1 MLIAVRGV
9 KQGTLLV
16 SGIKPEEILNIA
28 HDTNIFGGSSMSG
41 SVSLIPP
48 GLAPRASSSRT
59 VDVQVLVAFF
69 LQRQFE
75 K

>member
-16 SGIKPEEILNIA
+16 LGITPEEISNIA
-28 HDTNIFGGSSMSG
+28 HDTSILGGSPLSR
-41 SVSLIPP
+41 SVPLIPRA
-48 GLAPRASSSRT
+48 LVPRASSSTT
-59 VDVQVLVAFF
+59 VGVQLLVAFL
-69 LQRQFE
+69 LQRQVQ